1 MTRAN
6 QSSSGH
12 VYPALE
18 VILEFRLINSIRKH
32 SVYLI
37 GSVQCERAVK
47 AWIPPP
53 PGSLKFTV
61 HGAPTRKPR
70 PAGIAGVMRDKSH
83 HWKELRKDSWRAT
96 YWTLM
101 VVRDKQGIIRKIFC
115 KTAGILD
122 SNTAYS
128 QLQGTLLYFHQ
139 LFF

>member
-6 QSSSGH
+6 QSNSGH

-18 VILEFRLINSIRKH
+18 VISEFCPINSIRKH

-37 GSVQCERAVK
+37 GSVQCERAVT
-47 AWIPPP
+47 AWIPHP

-61 HGAPTRKPR
+61 HGAPTRKLR

-83 HWKELRKDSWRAT
+83 HWKDLLKDSWCAA

-101 VVRDKQGIIRKIFC
+101 VLRDKEGIIRKIFS
-115 KTAGILD
+115 KTGILA
-122 SNTAYS
+122 SNAAYHS
-128 QLQGTLLYFHQ
+128 YKGSS
-139 LFF
+139 